1 MKMIIF
7 AVAALFALAL
17 APMVNLFADVTGT
30 GRPAARK
37 IELYGKAFAE
47 IMRAHLQ
54 NYMSNTGMQLGI
66 LTLNG
71 LIPTIYEAMDTVSRE
86 LVGFIPAVS
95 RDSTAAQAAVGQVV
109 MSPVVGALPA
119 EDLVAAA
126 YADVAPSRAIGNVQ
140 MTITKARSVPFGITG
155 EETRG
160 LQSSGTL
167 GTINRDSIVQAF
179 RTLTNEV
186 ETDLAALHVN
196 ASRAYGTYNVAP
208 FGIAA
213 DLSDFAQARK
223 ILDDNGVPQSDLH
236 MVLGSSA
243 VANIRGKQSGL
254 FKVNEAGSDDLL
266 RRGALGDVEGFDLH
280 NSGQVKKAVTTGTAV
295 AATTNATGYAAGA
308 TVITL
313 AAVGTGSVIAG
324 DILMVAGDTEKY
336 VIVSGD
342 ADVSNG
348 GTIVIAEPGLQKAIP
363 AAATALT
370 IVAATTRNMF
380 FHRSAIQLATRAPAM
395 PEGGD
400 SADDVVL
407 ITDPY
412 SGITYEFC
420 LYRGKRSVRW
430 EVNLAW
436 GVKAVAPRHMGILIG
451 A

>member
-1 MKMIIF
+1 MKMIF
-7 AVAALFALAL
+7 FALAAISAFAL
-17 APMVNLFADVTGT
+17 NRAVGLFVSLTGS
-30 GRPAARK
+30 GQGFAAK
-37 IELYGKAFAE
+37 AQSYSNAFAE
-47 IMRAHLQ
+47 IARAHLQ
-54 NYMSNTGMQLGI
+54 NHMATTGMQLGI

-95 RDSTAAQAAVGQVV
+95 RDSSAAQAAVGQIV

-119 EDLVAAA
+119 EDLQAAA

-140 MTITKARSVPFGITG
+140 MTISKARSVPFGITG

-160 LQSSGTL
+160 LQSAGTL

-186 ETDLAALHVN
+186 ETDLANLHVN
-196 ASRAYGTYNVAP
+196 ASRAYGTFNVAP

-266 RRGALGDVEGFDLH
+266 RRGALGQVEGFDLH
-280 NSGQVKKAVTTGTAV
+280 NSGQVRKAVTAGTAA
-295 AATTNATGYAAGA
+295 AATTNAAGYAVGA

-313 AAVGTGSVIAG
+313 ASAGTGSVIAG
-324 DILMVAGDTEKY
+324 DILTVAGDTEKY
-336 VIVSGD
+336 VIASGD

-348 GTIVIAEPGLQKAIP
+348 GTITIAEPGLQKAIP

-370 IVAATTRNMF
+370 VIAATTRNMF

>member
-1 MKMIIF
+1 M
-7 AVAALFALAL
+7 
-17 APMVNLFADVTGT
+17 
-30 GRPAARK
+30 
-37 IELYGKAFAE
+37 
-47 IMRAHLQ
+47 
-54 NYMSNTGMQLGI
+54 GI

-126 YADVAPSRAIGNVQ
+126 YADVAPSRTIGNVQ
-140 MTITKARSVPFGITG
+140 MTISKARSVPFGITG

-186 ETDLAALHVN
+186 ETDLAALHIY
-196 ASRAYGTYNVAP
+196 ASRAYGTFNVTP
-208 FGIAA
+208 FGTAA
-213 DLSDFAQARK
+213 DLSDFAQSRK

-236 MVLGSSA
+236 MVMGSSA

-266 RRGALGDVEGFDLH
+266 RRGALGSVEGFDLH
-280 NSGQVKKAVTTGTAV
+280 NSGQVKKAVTAGTGAS
-295 AATTNATGYAAGA
+295 ATTNAAGYAVGA
-308 TVITL
+308 TTITL
-313 AAVGTGSVIAG
+313 ASAGTGAAIAG
-324 DILMVAGDTEKY
+324 DIMTVAGDTEKY
-336 VIVSGD
+336 VIVTGD
-342 ADVSNG
+342 TDVSNG

-363 AAATALT
+363 ASATALT
-370 IVAATTRNMF
+370 LIAATTRNMF

-436 GVKAVAPRHMGILIG
+436 GVKAVAPRHIGLLIG